1 LLSPPLWF
9 VVLNWPFAKDR
20 FVLSILRYA
29 GLACSFAVAFCMV
42 RWLLYPGWDYVNM
55 HWLPRSRDS
64 LIGLFLGGFADQ
76 VTQFLLIV
84 AGAHAWVFY
93 RDSKRQSLK
102 QSELQREL
110 AELQLQFLQMQLHPH
125 FIFNTLH
132 GITTLMSRDVETA
145 KAMLLHLADLLRAAI
160 SMQAQDLVPLKE
172 ELSFISSYVEIEKMR
187 LGERLQVR
195 FAVEDE
201 AKAVL
206 VPHMI
211 LQPIV
216 ENAILHGAAACREG
230 GWVNIECKAEGKSVV
245 LQVLNSVGAQTTGKS
260 NGLGLKNTRAK
271 LQNLFD
277 NEAAL
282 NFAVQDAVATTRLV
296 FPIIRAQEV
305 Q

>member
-1 LLSPPLWF
+1 
-9 VVLNWPFAKDR
+9 
-20 FVLSILRYA
+20 
-29 GLACSFAVAFCMV
+29 
-42 RWLLYPGWDYVNM
+42 
-55 HWLPRSRDS
+55 
-64 LIGLFLGGFADQ
+64 
-76 VTQFLLIV
+76 
-84 AGAHAWVFY
+84 
-93 RDSKRQSLK
+93 
-102 QSELQREL
+102 
-110 AELQLQFLQMQLHPH
+110 
-125 FIFNTLH
+125 
-132 GITTLMSRDVETA
+132 MSRDVETA

-187 LGERLQVR
+187 LGERLQVH

-245 LQVLNSVGAQTTGKS
+245 LQVLNSVGAQTTSKS

-277 NEAAL
+277 DEAVL
-282 NFAVQDAVATTRLV
+282 NFEVQDAVATTRMV
-296 FPIIRAQEV
+296 FPVIRAQEV